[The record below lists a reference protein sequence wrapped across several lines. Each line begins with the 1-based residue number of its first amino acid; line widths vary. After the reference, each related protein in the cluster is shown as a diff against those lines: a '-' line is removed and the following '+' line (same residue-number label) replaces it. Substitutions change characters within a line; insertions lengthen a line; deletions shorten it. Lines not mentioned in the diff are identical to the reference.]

1 MARIL
6 RPGLASC
13 CKICQK
19 QMSAYCHCDTAEP
32 QMSKATNIR
41 LEERKDKSIVN
52 GIVTISKSN
61 AWKEEE

>member
-1 MARIL
+1 
-6 RPGLASC
+6 
-13 CKICQK
+13 
-19 QMSAYCHCDTAEP
+19 MSAYCHCDTAEP

-41 LEERKDKSIVN
+41 LEERKDKSIIN